1 MRIDKNN
8 IKIILIL
15 LVVCLSLGYAYI
27 NSDLNING
35 TAQVKH
41 ANWDIHWSNVQVSSG
56 SVSASTPTISNQTT
70 VTYSVTLT
78 NPGD

>member
-1 MRIDKNN
+1 MRIDKDN

-41 ANWDIHWSNVQVSSG
+41 ANWDIHWANIQVTNG

-70 VTYSVTLT
+70 VTY
-78 NPGD
+78 